1 MNRERPAGWL
11 LRGWLV
17 LGMVVWAG
25 AFGFQGTVAQEAA
38 APRQPGGDAS
48 PAQRLARGKQ
58 HRIRRLELR
67 QASVTDAA
75 RLLSELSG
83 LNIVA
88 TEEAGK
94 KQVTLY
100 LQDVRTI
107 DALET
112 LAKVAGLWYREDEQ
126 AGTIR
131 LMTTEEYQKDLIIHR
146 EDQTRVFTLLHPN
159 AVSVALAIQ
168 DLYGP
173 RVVLSLRTLNDDDLL
188 TGFGGGLGG
197 FGGFGGFGGGGFGA
211 GFGAG
216 LGGGLGFGGFGLG
229 GFGTTG
235 VGQNFAA
242 GGGRFSRP
250 GFFGTFPGFAPFGP
264 GAGFGQFGFG
274 RFGAGFG
281 GAQQRQREEPLPKEP
296 LTPEQLS
303 ELQRRAA
310 QAQQQGRGQIS
321 SEVVRQITQQEPPIY
336 VTINRQHNL
345 VIVRTT
351 DRETMKAIERLV
363 WELDRPTPQVLLEM
377 RILEVTLDDNFR
389 SIFDLQYSAGPQ
401 GPTADQQTT
410 RNPYLTGAQTAAQ
423 NVLGLGNFTFE
434 GGTLVY
440 QFLNDNIRAR
450 IQMLEQERRIKTLA
464 TPLLLASNNR
474 PARIFV
480 GEERVLTRS
489 VNTNIVTPATGAAAT
504 AITPITEIRDV
515 GTTLFLIPKI
525 NADRTVTLVISQDSS
540 SVNPQGA
547 VIPVAGQDGQIQ
559 QFPIDTV
566 DTANVFGTVVAKDG
580 MTVAVGGLIREGTTR
595 VQTKVPVLGDLPVV
609 GRMFRR
615 EYDQDLKTELVLLIT
630 PHVITTPAEG
640 EAKTQWRMR
649 QLSHHPQAQQM
660 PSMPQV
666 EWEPVPGGPLV
677 EPVPAPGA
685 GGP

>member
-1 MNRERPAGWL
+1 MNREHLAGRLLQVWLALTAAIWLGAVAPPQAPAQQG
-11 LRGWLV
+11 GS
-17 LGMVVWAG
+17 AG
-25 AFGFQGTVAQEAA
+25 
-38 APRQPGGDAS
+38 QPGADS
-48 PAQRLARGKQ
+48 PQAQRLARGKQ

-67 QASVTDAA
+67 QTSVIDAA

-126 AGTIR
+126 TGTIR

-159 AVSVALAIQ
+159 AVSVAMAIQ

-197 FGGFGGFGGGGFGA
+197 FGGFGGLGL
-211 GFGAG
+211 GAG
-216 LGGGLGFGGFGLG
+216 LGGGLGFGGVGLG

-250 GFFGTFPGFAPFGP
+250 GFFGAFSGISPFGL
-264 GAGFGQFGFG
+264 GGGLGQFGLGGFGQ
-274 RFGAGFG
+274 G
-281 GAQQRQREEPLPKEP
+281 GWGTQRRGREEVLPKEP

-310 QAQQQGRGQIS
+310 EAQQQGQGQIS

-377 RILEVTLDDNFR
+377 KILEVTLDDNFR
-389 SIFDLQYSAGPQ
+389 SIFDLQYNAGPQ
-401 GPTADQQTT
+401 GPAADQQNT
-410 RNPYLTGAQTAAQ
+410 RNPYLVGAQTAAQ

-450 IQMLEQERRIKTLA
+450 IQMLEQERRIKTIA

-525 NADRTVTLVISQDSS
+525 NADRTVTIVISQDSS
-540 SVNPQGA
+540 SVNPEGA

-580 MTVAVGGLIREGTTR
+580 MTVAIGGLIREGTTR
-595 VQTKVPVLGDLPVV
+595 VQTKVPVLGDLPVL

-649 QLSHHPQAQQM
+649 QLSHHPQAQEI
-660 PSMPQV
+660 PSLPHEEPGQPEVPQF
-666 EWEPVPGGPLV
+666 V
-677 EPVPAPGA
+677 EPVPEPAEKNR
-685 GGP
+685 

>member
-1 MNRERPAGWL
+1 MNRKRFAGGHLGLALAAALWLGATAPPQATAQQNGPAG
-11 LRGWLV
+11 
-17 LGMVVWAG
+17 
-25 AFGFQGTVAQEAA
+25 
-38 APRQPGGDAS
+38 QPGADS
-48 PAQRLARGKQ
+48 PQAQRLARGKE

-67 QASVTDAA
+67 QTSVTDAA

-94 KQVTLY
+94 KHVTLY

-126 AGTIR
+126 TGTIR

-159 AVSVALAIQ
+159 AVSVAMAIQ

-197 FGGFGGFGGGGFGA
+197 FGGFGGAGLGAGFGGGFGLG
-211 GFGAG
+211 GFGP
-216 LGGGLGFGGFGLG
+216 GGLGLG

-250 GFFGTFPGFAPFGP
+250 GFFGAFPGFSPFGL
-264 GAGFGQFGFG
+264 GGGFGQFGFG
-274 RFGAGFG
+274 AGAGQG
-281 GAQQRQREEPLPKEP
+281 AWGAQRRGQEELLPKEP

-310 QAQQQGRGQIS
+310 EAQQQGQGQIS

-377 RILEVTLDDNFR
+377 KILEVTLDDNFR
-389 SIFDLQYSAGPQ
+389 SIFDLQYNAGPQ
-401 GPTADQQTT
+401 GPTADQQNT
-410 RNPYLTGAQTAAQ
+410 RNPYLVGAQTAAQ
-423 NVLGLGNFTFE
+423 NVLGLGNFAFE

-450 IQMLEQERRIKTLA
+450 IQMLEQEQRIRTIA

-525 NADRTVTLVISQDSS
+525 NADRTVTIVISQDSS
-540 SVNPQGA
+540 TVNPQGA

-580 MTVAVGGLIREGTTR
+580 MTVAIGGLIREGTTR

-649 QLSHHPQAQQM
+649 QLSHHPQAEET
-660 PSMPQV
+660 PGAEHPAAEGTFV
-666 EWEPVPGGPLV
+666 PYAEPVPRPDGSP
-677 EPVPAPGA
+677 
-685 GGP
+685 